1 MIFPK
6 ERVIKLLRK
15 VPEVQF
21 VLLFGSAKTGI
32 IPEGS
37 DVDLG
42 ICLNKSND
50 EFDILLKIN
59 TLLEDHLPGIQFDI
73 VNLYKASPILRFE
86 ALQGEVIF
94 LPDEYADSYSDFYS
108 KTCAE
113 YEDQIFWMKKQLQ
126 YRGYEIQWG
135 N

>member
-1 MIFPK
+1 MILPK
-6 ERVIKLLRK
+6 GKITKLLET
-15 VPEVQF
+15 VPEIQF

-32 IPEGS
+32 IPKGS

-42 ICLNKSND
+42 ICLSKGND
-50 EFDILLKIN
+50 EFDIMLKISA
-59 TLLEDHLPGIQFDI
+59 LLEDYLPEIRFDI

-94 LPDEYADSYSDFYS
+94 LPDEYVDSYSDFYS
-108 KTCAE
+108 QTCAE

-126 YRGYEIQWG
+126 YRGYEVQWS